1 MPEGLGLLRA
11 GYVAPMTFRPP
22 VSAHEVIAASVQSF
36 LSAAALHLGE
46 STADGQTL
54 AQRDPQE
61 AWKALVA
68 ANALIKQ
75 LEPMMHESFKASLT
89 YLVER
94 LAVLHPNVD
103 FPVPEALVG
112 GRS

>member
-1 MPEGLGLLRA
+1 MSALPAPPDPSRPESGDDMNLASPIFVGAAGMVGVCLTVIGVFRA
-11 GYVAPMTFRPP
+11 VVHIGQVA
-22 VSAHEVIAASVQSF
+22 
-36 LSAAALHLGE
+36 
-46 STADGQTL
+46 TL
-54 AQRDPQE
+54 ADD
-61 AWKALVA
+61 LVA

-75 LEPMMHESFKASLT
+75 LEPMMHESFKTSLT

-94 LAVLHPNVD
+94 LAVLHPDID